1 MDDPFQPCF
10 QCENTAQERNFY
22 KQGGHQYFYAR
33 NRYHYLERQS
43 GERFEATSQSRRI
56 ICPRGTTRGSR
67 CRIRVSRAIQFRRRS
82 YPRTQRFVHAEE
94 YISGDD
100 LEIIRFFQTL
110 FQ

>member
-10 QCENTAQERNFY
+10 QCENAAQERNFY
-22 KQGGHQYFYAR
+22 TQGGHQYLYAR
-33 NRYHYLERQS
+33 NRYNYLERQS
-43 GERFEATSQSRRI
+43 GERFEATSQRRRI
-56 ICPRGTTRGSR
+56 ICPRGATTGSR

-82 YPRTQRFVHAEE
+82 YSRTQGFVHAEE

>member
-1 MDDPFQPCF
+1 MDDPFRPCF
-10 QCENTAQERNFY
+10 QCENAAQERNFH
-22 KQGGHQYFYAR
+22 KQGAHQYFNAR
-33 NRYHYLERQS
+33 NRYYYLERQS

-56 ICPRGTTRGSR
+56 ICPRGSTEGSR
-67 CRIRVSRAIQFRRRS
+67 CRIRVSRAIQFRRKS
-82 YPRTQRFVHAEE
+82 YPRTQRFVPAEE